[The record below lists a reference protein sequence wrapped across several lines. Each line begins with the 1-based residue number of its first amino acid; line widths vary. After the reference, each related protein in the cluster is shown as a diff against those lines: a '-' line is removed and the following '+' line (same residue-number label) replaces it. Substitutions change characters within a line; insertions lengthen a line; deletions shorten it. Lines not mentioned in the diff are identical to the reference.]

1 MKKSVAIASVLA
13 VAAGASANILQSESG
28 GFGFMLSPGQQ
39 IVNFNGFDTQGGTRV
54 LKYVEIEVFGT
65 IGANVT
71 AENDSNIAISDFGVN
86 LTGLVDVD
94 GPGGL
99 DASLG
104 IVQSAGP
111 QSVGATDGVAGSGP
125 DFHDFGPVFGNDTD
139 TAIVIAGLAAYTV
152 PFSVTVDGSGG
163 FATTGTSDSTLRIS
177 NFQTEGSIEVRYY
190 YDIIPTPGTAGLIGL
205 AGLAGLRRR
214 RA

>member
-1 MKKSVAIASVLA
+1 MKKIVAIASVMA
-13 VAAGASANILQSESG
+13 VAAGASANILQTESA
-28 GFGFMLSPGQQ
+28 GFGFQLSPNQQ

-71 AENDSNIAISDFGVN
+71 AENDSDIDVSDFGVN

-99 DASLG
+99 DASLS

-111 QSVGATDGVAGSGP
+111 QSVGATDGVSDSGP
-125 DFHDFGPVFGNDTD
+125 DFFDFGPVFGNDSD

-152 PFSVTVDGSGG
+152 PFAVTVNGSGG
-163 FATTGTSDSTLRIS
+163 FSTTGTSDSSLQIS
-177 NFQTEGSIEVRYY
+177 NFATEGSIEVRYY